1 MVDALTRGADPAEPL
16 SPDVVVR
23 ARSRIAA
30 ARRRRASWWAGGS
43 VALLAIA
50 AVAVGTWAAP
60 PVVPA
65 AAATPTPSETADPLP
80 AVLHA
85 EDLMAMSEPR
95 TRGVEPEGPRQAGL
109 VCNLDDVPP
118 ESARPGATAGTPCD
132 AVWVGEDMLL
142 RLEPEATT
150 ATTYVV
156 GDASQVRV
164 MWVVRNAGSIPL
176 QLDPAGAVAS
186 LVADPGSVATS
197 GSQSGLTQV
206 ASSLWQD
213 DHHRSTVLTRGAATS
228 DSSLDDSWILQ
239 PGEYASGEATFI
251 TERDDPVS
259 RVIDAATRFTMPTL
273 SVQIPVVPLGAPAGS
288 MILLEVESQLV
299 TVDPGTA
306 GDTLASMGVPRRL
319 GEEPRADAQAALL
332 CEISDALV
340 EGRTLAIA
348 GEFSSY
354 SAEESSCTPLWVP
367 GPIFVDGGG
376 LDVVGDELA
385 TPDATSQR
393 LVWTVENR
401 STWTVLTENF
411 SLLVEAAPASPRP
424 DGDVLSR
431 LGDTVVTESSAWMAD
446 GRRAV
451 MLSSQAWRFGME
463 PGSMFGAESTLFPG
477 MLTSTDVVDVDELVE
492 SLNGD
497 GAATALIELPLLG
510 TPTQVLV
517 LEVPVSAAVDG

>member
-1 MVDALTRGADPAEPL
+1 M
-16 SPDVVVR
+16 
-23 ARSRIAA
+23 
-30 ARRRRASWWAGGS
+30 AG
-43 VALLAIA
+43 
-50 AVAVGTWAAP
+50 
-60 PVVPA
+60 
-65 AAATPTPSETADPLP
+65 TA
-80 AVLHA
+80 
-85 EDLMAMSEPR
+85 PR
-95 TRGVEPEGPRQAGL
+95 TRGVEPDDARQAGL
-109 VCNLDDVPP
+109 LCDLGDVPP
-118 ESARPGATAGTPCD
+118 EAAGVGATAGASCA
-132 AVWVGEDMLL
+132 AVWAGEGGIL
-142 RLEPEATT
+142 RLDQGATT
-150 ATTYVV
+150 ATIYAVDDTSRLAVT
-156 GDASQVRV
+156 
-164 MWVVRNAGSIPL
+164 WVVRNTGGIPI
-176 QLDPAGAVAS
+176 QLDPAGAVVS
-186 LVADPGSVATS
+186 LVTDPGTVATS
-197 GSQSGLTQV
+197 GSQFGLTQV
-206 ASSLWQD
+206 ASSLWQSD
-213 DHHRSTVLTRGAATS
+213 QRRSSVLTRGAATS
-228 DSSLDDSWILQ
+228 DSSLDDSWILH
-239 PGEYASGEATFI
+239 PGEQESGEATFVI
-251 TERDDPVS
+251 TGEGPTA
-259 RVIDAATRFTMPTL
+259 RVIELVTQRAVPTL
-273 SVQIPVVPLGAPAGS
+273 SVQIPVVPLGAPLDTV
-288 MILLEVESQLV
+288 MLIEVEDTFTSV
-299 TVDPGTA
+299 EPGMS
-306 GDTLASMGVPRRL
+306 GDFLADLGVPRTR
-319 GEEPRADAQAALL
+319 GEDPRDDAQAALL

-348 GEFSSY
+348 GERSSTY

-376 LDVVGDELA
+376 LDVVSDVVGDELA

-477 MLTSTDVVDVDELVE
+477 MLTSTDVVDVDALVE